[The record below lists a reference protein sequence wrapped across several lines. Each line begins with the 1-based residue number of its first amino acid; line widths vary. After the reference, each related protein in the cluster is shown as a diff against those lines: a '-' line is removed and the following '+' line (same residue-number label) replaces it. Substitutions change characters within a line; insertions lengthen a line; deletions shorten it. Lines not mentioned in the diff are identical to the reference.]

1 LINNIF
7 DMVEQSFESVK
18 YQFSDMKE
26 LLLMDIDDMNNFLR
40 IYYYNKIDINYTLL
54 EFEVRLRALRDKI
67 NETS

>member
-1 LINNIF
+1 
-7 DMVEQSFESVK
+7 MVEQSFESIK

>member
-1 LINNIF
+1 
-7 DMVEQSFESVK
+7 MVEQSFESVK

-54 EFEVRLRALRDKI
+54 EFEIRLRALRDKI

>member
-1 LINNIF
+1 
-7 DMVEQSFESVK
+7 MVEQSFESVK

-26 LLLMDIDDMNNFLR
+26 LLLIDIDDMNNFLR

-54 EFEVRLRALRDKI
+54 EFEIRLRALRDKI